1 MDLLDMTADPAINRV
16 ASWGSTD
23 LRITGMRGEKMK
35 MKLTLVGAA
44 MLALASLP
52 IQAATTEDL
61 TLSDGLGDSITIDQS
76 GNIVAGSGYT
86 VISKSGSGGDIT
98 FLGTI
103 GTFSFDL
110 DSGQAFP
117 GTTLPTLMN
126 TTTINTESA
135 GAGTLTITFSQTGY
149 TGLAG
154 VITESAS
161 DTYTANTPDGSTANF
176 SGYDALSNALN
187 STANLIGTVLSST
200 DSSFPLSQS
209 DAATHNYSNSV
220 GGGSLTEII
229 TLGFA
234 GAGTIDTGFTISN
247 VAVPEPASIVF
258 LGTMVLGLTGLI
270 RKKQAK
276 RS

>member
-1 MDLLDMTADPAINRV
+1 
-16 ASWGSTD
+16 
-23 LRITGMRGEKMK
+23 MK
-35 MKLTLVGAA
+35 IKLTLVGAA
-44 MLALASLP
+44 VLALASLP

-61 TLSDGLGDSITIDQS
+61 TLSDGLGDTITVDQN
-76 GNIVAGSGYT
+76 GNVTGTGTYT
-86 VISKSGSGGDIT
+86 VISNSGSGGDIT
-98 FLGTI
+98 FLGTL
-103 GTFSFDL
+103 GGFSFDL

-154 VITESAS
+154 VLTESAS
-161 DTYTANTPDGSTANF
+161 DTYTANTPNGSTANF
-176 SGYDALSNALN
+176 SGYTDSSDTLNAP
-187 STANLIGTVLSST
+187 TTLIGTVLSST
-200 DSSFPLSQS
+200 DTSSPLSQS
-209 DAATHNYSNSV
+209 DSATGNYSNPNDH
-220 GGGSLTEII
+220 GSITEVI
-229 TLGFA
+229 TLGFS
-234 GAGTIDTGFTISN
+234 GSGTIDTGFTISN

-270 RKKQAK
+270 RKKQVK